1 MVELN
6 AELAVT
12 DLSVPAEVDMLGA
25 IPVGYEPT
33 SGRGGLSDE
42 IKQAILDCF
51 QHVAWVDPDGADYYQ
66 ALYDLF
72 FPPAELV
79 RISAVYTQSG
89 TVYPTT
95 SLDSLKTDLVVKAH
109 YSDGS
114 AVTLSSSDYTL
125 SGSLTVGTST
135 VVVTYSGKSTSF
147 SVTVTAAP
155 TLSSISAVYTQS
167 GTVYD
172 TDSLDSLKTDL
183 VVTAHYSDSS
193 SETVPA
199 ADYTLSGTLTE
210 GTSSIDVFYGGKGTT
225 FTVTVTQSS
234 PLPSGYTGYDY
245 VTSPSNHDNTQFANL
260 IVLKQYANL
269 NALSMEV
276 QFKPI
281 SGHNDGGGLI
291 GRRIGTNSTN
301 SYAMYAKT
309 GKLSWHFHGT
319 TPSGDSQR
327 PNITEEAVNIAR
339 FNNTSASPSS
349 VQANDD
355 AAISVTW
362 SNNNTLNL
370 APTLF
375 ANATDNTENAISVI
389 GKLQIG
395 YVKFYDLSGDLVG
408 HYLPCVRNADSIIG
422 MYDIV
427 GEAFYTASNTTV
439 ATDGGTGHFYEVG
452 NWS

>member
-12 DLSVPAEVDMLGA
+12 ELSVPAEVDMLGA
-25 IPVGYEPT
+25 IPVVYEPT

-95 SLDSLKTDLVVKAH
+95 SLDSLKSDLVVTAH
-109 YSDGS
+109 YSDGTS
-114 AVTLSSSDYTL
+114 ATVASADYTL
-125 SGSLTVGTST
+125 SGTLTVGTSS
-135 VVVTYSGKSTSF
+135 VVATYSDKSTSF
-147 SVTVTAAP
+147 SVTVSAAP

-172 TDSLDSLKTDL
+172 TDSLDSLKADL

-199 ADYTLSGTLTE
+199 ADYTLSGTLAV
-210 GTSSIDVFYGGKGTT
+210 GTSTITVTYSGKTTT
-225 FTVTVTQSS
+225 FTVTVTESG

-245 VTSPSNHDNTQFANL
+245 IQTTKRVGNQTYDKYIMLNE
-260 IVLKQYANL
+260 YANL
-269 NALSMEV
+269 NDYSYEV
-276 QFKPI
+276 EFGYDAN
-281 SGHNDGGGLI
+281 SGTESGAVFGGRPSSG
-291 GRRIGTNSTN
+291 STA
-301 SYAMYAKT
+301 SYALYVNTTPKVAF
-309 GKLSWHFHGT
+309 HAHGT
-319 TPSGDSQR
+319 DTGWVQNFVRGSK
-327 PNITEEAVNIAR
+327 NVAV
-339 FNNTSASPSS
+339 FTNTATSPSS
-349 VQANDD
+349 VSVND
-355 AAISVTW
+355 ATPSSIVWGTNGAINAKISVGTNMVTNG
-362 SNNNTLNL
+362 SQTS
-370 APTLF
+370 
-375 ANATDNTENAISVI
+375 II
-389 GKLQIG
+389 GPQCGRLKL
-395 YVKFYDLSGDLVG
+395 YDLSGNLVAD
-408 HYLPCVRNADSIIG
+408 YVPCVRDADNHIG
-422 MYDIV
+422 MYDAV
-427 GEAFYTASNTTV
+427 GKAFYTS
-439 ATDGGTGHFYEVG
+439 ATDGYATIGNTNCFYTVG